1 LFERKDIENMY
12 NTFRQLK
19 SFVPLTLLFLAAGS
33 GSALF
38 SEDSEK
44 GVTSHVSFGAGSNTL
59 GQIYKLD
66 PSLGYKFNE
75 HFTVSAGIPI
85 YFVHPSTSSTTAGFS
100 SENGLGNAYTAL
112 QFAASG
118 SSTYFSST
126 LRGSAPTGNTEQGFS
141 TGRVTVD
148 WNNYLEGTIG
158 RFTPFGNVAFANTVS
173 DTHFFSRPFSSL
185 GFASQFEGGGTYRVS
200 PLVAVGSSAY
210 VVVPG
215 GDQKVYSKLIRHG
228 NPNTTTGTGNG
239 GGRGQEKKGVFE
251 EASVTAGDSDIAK
264 DHGVSVWLDFLPFT
278 YGSFQVGYSR
288 SMRYAFDTVFFT
300 VGLNP
305 AKLIRRAHQP

>member
-1 LFERKDIENMY
+1 MY
-12 NTFRQLK
+12 STFRQLK
-19 SFVPLTLLFLAAGS
+19 SFVAATLLFLAASS

-38 SEDSEK
+38 SEESER
-44 GVTSHVSFGAGSNTL
+44 GVTTHVSFGAGSNTL

-112 QFAASG
+112 QFSASG

-185 GFASQFEGGGTYRVS
+185 GFASQFEGGATYRMS
-200 PLVAVGSSAY
+200 PLVALGSSAY

-215 GDQKVYSKLIRHG
+215 GDQKVYSKLIRRG
-228 NPNTTTGTGNG
+228 GTGNG
-239 GGRGQEKKGVFE
+239 GVNGGGRGLEKKGVFE
-251 EASVTAGDSDIAK
+251 DASVTVGDADIAK
-264 DHGVSVWLDFLPFT
+264 DHGVSVWVDFLPFAF
-278 YGSFQVGYSR
+278 GGFQVGYSR
-288 SMRYAFDTVFFT
+288 SVRYAFDTVFFT
-300 VGLNP
+300 VGLDP
-305 AKLIRRAHQP
+305 AKLIRRARQP

>member
-1 LFERKDIENMY
+1 MY
-12 NTFRQLK
+12 STFQQLK
-19 SFVPLTLLFLAAGS
+19 SIVAFTLLFLAAGS
-33 GSALF
+33 SSAVF
-38 SEDSEK
+38 SEDSER
-44 GVTSHVSFGAGSNTL
+44 GLTPYVSFGTNSNTL

-66 PSLGYKFNE
+66 PSLGYKFSE
-75 HFTVSAGIPI
+75 HFKVSAGIPI
-85 YFVHPSTSSTTAGFS
+85 YFINPSTSSTDAGFS
-100 SENGLGNAYTAL
+100 PKNGLGNAYTAL

-148 WNNYLEGTIG
+148 WTNYLEGTIG
-158 RFTPFGNVAFANTVS
+158 RFTPFGNVGFANSVS

-185 GFASQFEGGGTYRVS
+185 GFASQFEGGATYRVS
-200 PLVAVGSSAY
+200 PLVALGSSAY

-228 NPNTTTGTGNG
+228 NSNTTTGTGNG
-239 GGRGQEKKGVFE
+239 GGNGGGRGQAKKGAFE
-251 EASVTAGDSDIAK
+251 TESVVVGEAAAADVK
-264 DHGVSVWLDFLPFT
+264 DHGVSVWLDFLPFS

-288 SMRYAFDTVFFT
+288 SLRFAYDTVFFT

>member
-1 LFERKDIENMY
+1 M
-12 NTFRQLK
+12 
-19 SFVPLTLLFLAAGS
+19 
-33 GSALF
+33 
-38 SEDSEK
+38 
-44 GVTSHVSFGAGSNTL
+44 
-59 GQIYKLD
+59 
-66 PSLGYKFNE
+66 
-75 HFTVSAGIPI
+75 
-85 YFVHPSTSSTTAGFS
+85 
-100 SENGLGNAYTAL
+100 GNAYTAL
-112 QFAASG
+112 QFATSG

-148 WNNYLEGTIG
+148 WTNYLEGTIG
-158 RFTPFGNVAFANTVS
+158 RFTPFGNVGFANSVS

-185 GFASQFEGGGTYRVS
+185 GFASQFEGGATYRVS
-200 PLVAVGSSAY
+200 PLVALGSSAY

-239 GGRGQEKKGVFE
+239 GGNGGGRGQAKKGAFE
-251 EASVTAGDSDIAK
+251 TESVVVGEAAAADVK
-264 DHGVSVWLDFLPFT
+264 DHGVSVWLDFLPFS

-288 SMRYAFDTVFFT
+288 SLRFAYDTVFFT